1 MDLYVKV
8 LKCFIYFSGDFKQL
22 KSRKMANNGTYSLD
36 RPVVLGEQTEYSTDP
51 AFGGFLSS
59 DYKKYI
65 NINHY

>member
-1 MDLYVKV
+1 
-8 LKCFIYFSGDFKQL
+8 
-22 KSRKMANNGTYSLD
+22 MANNGTYSLD

-65 NINHY
+65 NLLSNIGTLKITLSHLDFASG